1 MQSIPLHP
9 EDREGGGD
17 RPRDRVLCRLQ
28 CARVENPKHYRAA
41 ESELKRA
48 QRTVARRKNKRSN
61 RRRKA
66 INILARKHLHIKRQR
81 ADFHHKTAL
90 DVIRRYD
97 HITIEDLNVCGWSGI
112 TISPKASVTRAGTNS
127 PGSSQAK
134 LRMLAVK

>member
-17 RPRDRVLCRLQ
+17 RPGIECFAAVSNGE
-28 CARVENPKHYRAA
+28 RVENPKHYRAA
-41 ESELKRA
+41 ESEPGE

-61 RRRKA
+61 RRWKA

-90 DVIRRYD
+90 DGFDVT
-97 HITIEDLNVCGWSGI
+97 IT
-112 TISPKASVTRAGTNS
+112 SPSKI
-127 PGSSQAK
+127 
-134 LRMLAVK
+134 